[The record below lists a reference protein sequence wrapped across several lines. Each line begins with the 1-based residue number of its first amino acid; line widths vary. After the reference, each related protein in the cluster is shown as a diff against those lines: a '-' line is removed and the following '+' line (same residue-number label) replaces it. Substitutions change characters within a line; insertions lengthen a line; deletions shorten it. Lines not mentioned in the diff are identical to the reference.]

1 MTPRDATESFKE
13 VKIPAT
19 LHARIEKR
27 LPDTDFKTVAD
38 YITYLVRKV
47 LDNIEQDEKKDKKDF
62 TPEEEREIED
72 RLRKL
77 GYID

>member
-1 MTPRDATESFKE
+1 MMTEPSKE
-13 VKIPAT
+13 VRIPVS
-19 LHARIEKR
+19 LYARIERR
-27 LPDTDFKTVAD
+27 LPNTDFKSVAD
-38 YITYLVRKV
+38 YVSYLIREV
-47 LDNIEQDEKKDKKDF
+47 LNNIERDEKKDKKDF